1 MLPPIEMTPDLILL
15 IFLPAVLFE
24 ASWNIKT
31 FRTQRRLEANNC
43 ACHPGSSD
51 QYTLIVAYGMHYLA
65 HVELGP
71 AFLFGAM
78 IAATDPISVL
88 ALFRKLGMDSKLQC
102 FLKEKVSLMMVQ
114 P

>member
-1 MLPPIEMTPDLILL
+1 MLKPIELTPDLILL

-31 FRTQRRLEANNC
+31 CRTQRRLEADNS
-43 ACHPGSSD
+43 ACHRGSSN
-51 QYTLIVAYGMHYLA
+51 QYTSVVAYGMHYLA
-65 HVELGP
+65 NVQLGP

-88 ALFRKLGMDSKLQC
+88 ALFSKLGMDTKLDHA
-102 FLKEKVSLMMVQ
+102 S
-114 P
+114 